1 MEPQVWAVTA
11 ACLLLGAG
19 FGWGIGRFLSRGLLV
34 LIWITLAIGLA
45 WCLYPALQ
53 NWMGRPHGGWDGVVR
68 VAMAVMFVGP
78 TFVASLL
85 GGWLGLR
92 QKARSQAE

>member
-11 ACLLLGAG
+11 ARLLLGAG

-53 NWMGRPHGGWDGVVR
+53 NWMGRPLAGSGTWVTPLGSAPFAAIR
-68 VAMAVMFVGP
+68 
-78 TFVASLL
+78 AS
-85 GGWLGLR
+85 R
-92 QKARSQAE
+92 QEPMQSASAG